1 MWLCGRHLLVEFTPY
16 FATTPEEAVAEID
29 DIVKRR
35 LDGLRSSAYEGISAE
50 TQAMLDKKALLFR
63 PPWVDW
69 TKLANVI
76 RKAKQK
82 HEKLGRP
89 IITASR

>member
-1 MWLCGRHLLVEFTPY
+1 MQKRCESVPLWVLLFY
-16 FATTPEEAVAEID
+16 
-29 DIVKRR
+29 
-35 LDGLRSSAYEGISAE
+35 AYEHIMFKQGKLLK
-50 TQAMLDKKALLFR
+50 AMLDKKALLFR

-82 HEKLGRP
+82 NEKLGRP
-89 IITASR
+89 PITASR